1 MEMALTHY
9 TNVDKDGKG
18 CRGNGGSNLFESV
31 PNHNHNWPSMLHLHL
46 SPTFSQT
53 LFFVCVKETLQL
65 LGEMFSQLG
74 WCFLFFFRKIPPLFS
89 AIAND
94 YWW

>member
-1 MEMALTHY
+1 MALTHY
-9 TNVDKDGKG
+9 TNVDKDEKG

-31 PNHNHNWPSMLHLHL
+31 PDHNHNWPSMLHLHL

-53 LFFVCVKETLQL
+53 FFFFFLVCKRDFVTV
-65 LGEMFSQLG
+65 GGMEMFSQLG

-89 AIAND
+89 AIVND
-94 YWW
+94 

>member
-1 MEMALTHY
+1 MALTHY

-46 SPTFSQT
+46 SPTFSKT
-53 LFFVCVKETLQL
+53 LFFCVCKRDFATVGGNVFPTGMVLSL
-65 LGEMFSQLG
+65 LFSQDPSS
-74 WCFLFFFRKIPPLFS
+74 LFC
-89 AIAND
+89 
-94 YWW
+94 YCE